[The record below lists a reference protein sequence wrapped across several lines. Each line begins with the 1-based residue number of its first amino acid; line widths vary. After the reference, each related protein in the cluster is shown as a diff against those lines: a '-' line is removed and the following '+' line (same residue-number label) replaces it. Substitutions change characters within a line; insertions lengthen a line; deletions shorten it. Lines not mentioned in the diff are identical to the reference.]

1 MGWNASL
8 CSVLSKKLSK
18 TVMRPS
24 QSWSVLAAVISKVV
38 IKKTERS
45 VLRSQIVKHNQ
56 TQYITTLIQVGW
68 LSILFFSWL
77 KTDTSYLRLSAL
89 KGHTVLDS
97 CLHIDF
103 TKLKKNVCS
112 LYISSYCPS
121 HVHIIILSLYLDVF
135 TSIICCTLPRHC
147 SRTTTKMCW
156 PWHYTHLFVHSQL
169 TLYEAEPL

>member
-8 CSVLSKKLSK
+8 WSVLSKKLSK

-24 QSWSVLAAVISKVV
+24 QSWSVLAAVIIKVV
-38 IKKTERS
+38 IKKRS
-45 VLRSQIVKHNQ
+45 GVFYAV
-56 TQYITTLIQVGW
+56 
-68 LSILFFSWL
+68 
-77 KTDTSYLRLSAL
+77 RLSSIIKPSTSPLWYKWDGSQSCFLAGWRL
-89 KGHTVLDS
+89 IHLTSDFLLWKVNTVLDS